1 METIVLKLRCGAR
14 LSIRALE
21 RKKAIIHFETFSLLF
36 CIQGWSS
43 VEEGKF
49 QCKAYK
55 FIPIYAFRI
64 VLNVG
69 QPPNNFRVTKITM
82 DESDL
87 GNRYYVADGEV

>member
-1 METIVLKLRCGAR
+1 METIVVGKLRCGAR
-14 LSIRALE
+14 LSIRAIE

-69 QPPNNFRVTKITM
+69 QPPHSSRVTKINT

-87 GNRYYVADGEV
+87 ENS